1 MQSRLCENAEYFR
14 RFVRNPRVSNEM
26 LTPYKSFFGKVV
38 SKQDME
44 AFRADPMKLAS
55 WVADSIQVDNNCN
68 LGGAPISPA
77 GVWRARVAD
86 AHSVIYSLYPWRA
99 AWGFRHVLTR

>member
-1 MQSRLCENAEYFR
+1 
-14 RFVRNPRVSNEM
+14 M
-26 LTPYKSFFGKVV
+26 LTPYKAFFGKVV

-44 AFRADPMKLAS
+44 AFRADQMKLAS

-86 AHSVIYSLYPWRA
+86 AHSRDIFFVSMARSMGIPARIDEVTGMVQLII
-99 AWGFRHVLTR
+99 GE